1 MDGGLI
7 VIICS
12 VVALLVFVIGLTIMN
27 SPVEKD
33 EVTPEPISSEYK
45 PSVRYVT
52 PDSLRRNTRASTPVK
67 ASGSND
73 YNDTGSDLLT
83 TAIVLSA
90 LNNTDDCRHEH
101 NHSHVDTHTPIH
113 AESPDPTANHGYS
126 EHSSSYDSSP
136 NYDGGSSYDSG
147 GGSDCGSCD
156 CGGGGCD

>member
-7 VIICS
+7 VVICS

-33 EVTPEPISSEYK
+33 EVTPEPINSEYK
-45 PSVRYVT
+45 PKVRYV
-52 PDSLRRNTRASTPVK
+52 APVK

-73 YNDTGSDLLT
+73 YNDTSSDLLT

-101 NHSHVDTHTPIH
+101 NHSHVDTPTPIY
-113 AESPDPTANHGYS
+113 AEAPDHGY
-126 EHSSSYDSSP
+126 HSHNSSPSSYDSGHS
-136 NYDGGSSYDSG
+136 YDGGSNYDSG